1 MRSYGQYCAI
11 AKALD
16 VVGDRWTMLIVRELL
31 ARGECRYTD
40 LRDGLPGIATNLLAD
55 RLRALE
61 QAGVVTR
68 RQAPPPVAATL
79 MSLTERGRALE
90 PVIDA
95 LGQWGIPLM
104 VEGPA
109 PGDEFRGRW
118 LAWPAELFLADH
130 RPEEPAVAIELRT
143 SAQEQPMVI
152 ETVAGGV
159 HARQGECEQPDA
171 ILTGTAYTILGV
183 LSGHVTLADAR
194 GGGLV
199 FDGDPQ
205 ALARVQPLALTA

>member
-40 LRDGLPGIATNLLAD
+40 LRDGLPGIASNLLAE
-55 RLRALE
+55 RLRSLE
-61 QAGVVTR
+61 AAGVVTR

-79 MSLTERGRALE
+79 LALTERGRALE

-95 LGQWGIPLM
+95 LGQWGIPFM
-104 VEGPA
+104 AEGPA
-109 PGDEFRGRW
+109 PGDEFRSRW
-118 LAWPAELFLADH
+118 LAWPAETFLSDH
-130 RPEEPAVAIELRT
+130 SPDDPPVAIELRT
-143 SAQEQPMVI
+143 SEKDEPTVI
-152 ETVAGGV
+152 ETVDGAV
-159 HARQGECEQPDA
+159 RARQGECEQPDVV
-171 ILTGTAYTILGV
+171 LTGSPYAILGV
-183 LSGHVTLADAR
+183 LSGHVTLAEAR
-194 GGGLV
+194 AGGLG

-205 ALARVQPLALTA
+205 ALARLQPLALAA